1 MNELDIISFEK
12 PFIPGTLEERYN
24 KNKKGEEYGPYFRL
38 SYNLKG
44 KNSSMFVKKENAE
57 QIKEFVGNYK
67 KLREYTMEE
76 GIKNL
81 ELLQKKGIEAFLNKY
96 KYSNLP
102 PGSEPKSVQLSR
114 DNWKSKALKRQEV
127 LAKQKVTIRDLKKSR
142 ENWKHK
148 FLDQMEITGKLQEE
162 NPKEIKKN

>member
-1 MNELDIISFEK
+1 MNELDMISFEM
-12 PFIPGTLEERYN
+12 PFIPGTLEERCN

-44 KNSSMFVKKENAE
+44 KNSSMFVKKENVD

-76 GIKNL
+76 GLKNV
-81 ELLQKKGIEAFLNKY
+81 ELLQKKGIETLLKKY
-96 KYSNLP
+96 QYSKLC
-102 PGSEPKSVQLSR
+102 PGSEPKNIQLSR
-114 DNWKSKALKRQEV
+114 DNWKSKALKRQGI
-127 LAKQKVTIRDLKKSR
+127 LARQKVTIRDLKKSR

-148 FLDQMEITGKLQEE
+148 FLEQVAITKELQEE
-162 NPKEIKKN
+162 SPTDIKKK